1 MSFVSGSSS
10 LHEDFRDDA
19 PTEPGS
25 DRAFGYTVG
34 AILMVIGAA
43 KAVIAAAVTPVSS
56 VLFGIGA
63 VLFVFAI
70 VAPARL
76 TLLNRLWLKIGA
88 VLAMVV
94 NPIVLMLLFVI
105 VVTPM
110 ALLMRLLGKRPL
122 RLAPDPGAD
131 SYWIKREPPSGSSTM
146 RQQF

>member
-1 MSFVSGSSS
+1 VSRSSA
-10 LHEDFRDDA
+10 LHEDYRDDA
-19 PTEPGS
+19 PIQTGS

-34 AILMVIGAA
+34 AILMTIGAA
-43 KAVIAAAVTPVSS
+43 KAVVGGGVTLVPS

-63 VLFVFAI
+63 VLFVLGI
-70 VAPARL
+70 VAPSRL
-76 TLLNRLWLKIGA
+76 SLLNRLWLKIGA

-122 RLAPDPGAD
+122 RLAPDPGAA
-131 SYWIKREPPSGSSTM
+131 SYWIKRDPQSGSSTM

>member
-1 MSFVSGSSS
+1 VSKNGS
-10 LHEDFRDDA
+10 LHEDLRDDA
-19 PTEPGS
+19 PTETGS
-25 DRAFGYTVG
+25 DRAFGCTVG
-34 AILMVIGAA
+34 AILMVIGTA

-56 VLFGIGA
+56 MLFGIGA
-63 VLFVFAI
+63 ALFVLGI
-70 VAPARL
+70 IAPRRL
-76 TLLNRLWLKIGA
+76 SALKRTWLRIGA

-94 NPIVLMLLFVI
+94 NPIVLMVLFLL

-122 RLAPDPGAD
+122 RLAPDPGAA